1 MTVDELERLA
11 QGDGKVPLLLDR
23 PIGNSLRVRLTTR
36 GGPLGY
42 PVTETRDG
50 KTIALF
56 ERAAIRRWLAKKLRK
71 GGAK

>member
-11 QGDGKVPLLLDR
+11 QGDEKVPLKLNR
-23 PIGNSLRVRLTTR
+23 PIGNSERVRLTRR

-42 PVTETRDG
+42 PVTETNDG

-56 ERAAIRRWLAKKLRK
+56 ERAAIRRWLAKKRRE
-71 GGAK
+71 GGVE